1 MCDSGKGDFFVDTS
15 ITRRS
20 MVAGLSSVAAVTA
33 FPATAALAA
42 TIVETDVR
50 VQTADGIIDA
60 VLVHPDGGRKW
71 PGVLIWP
78 DIFGLRPVFRDM
90 ARRLAPSGYVVLV
103 PNPFYRAGAAPV
115 VTGMVNT
122 ADRSAMAP
130 LMEYRKALTDDRV
143 AMDATALV
151 GFLDRQR
158 QVDPRKGIGVQ
169 GYCMGGPLSFRTAAV
184 RATRVRAVGSFHG
197 GGLVTKDPN
206 SPHLLI
212 PQTKAAFLVAI
223 AQNDDRKEPAAKDL
237 LKSTFAAAKRK
248 ATVEVYPGD
257 HGWCVPGSQA
267 YNQPAAERA
276 WGELLRL
283 YRTSLA

>member
-1 MCDSGKGDFFVDTS
+1 MCDSDKGDFFVDTS

-20 MVAGLSSVAAVTA
+20 MVVGLSSVAA
-33 FPATAALAA
+33 ATALPASALAA
-42 TIVETDVR
+42 TLVETDVR
-50 VQTADGIIDA
+50 VKTAEGVIDA
-60 VLVHPDGGRKW
+60 VLVYPDGRRKW
-71 PGVLIWP
+71 PGVLMWP
-78 DIFGLRPVFRDM
+78 DIFGLRPVFREM
-90 ARRLAPSGYVVLV
+90 ARRLAASGYVVLV

-115 VTGMVNT
+115 VTGKVNT

-143 AMDATALV
+143 AMDAAALV

-184 RATRVRAVGSFHG
+184 RANRVRAVGSFHG
-197 GGLVTKDPN
+197 GGLVTRESN

-212 PQTKAAFLVAI
+212 PKTRAAFLVAI
-223 AQNDDRKEPAAKDL
+223 AQNDDRKEPASKDV
-237 LKSTFAAAKRK
+237 LKSAFAAAKKK
-248 ATVEVYPGD
+248 AMVDVYSGD

-267 YNQPAAERA
+267 YNQAAAERA
-276 WGELLRL
+276 WGDLLRL
-283 YRTSLA
+283 YKSALG

>member
-1 MCDSGKGDFFVDTS
+1 MCDSDKGDFFVDTS

-20 MVAGLSSVAAVTA
+20 MVVGLSSVAA
-33 FPATAALAA
+33 ATALPASALSA
-42 TIVETDVR
+42 TLVETDVR
-50 VQTADGIIDA
+50 VNTADGVIDA
-60 VLVHPDGGRKW
+60 VLVHPDGRRKW
-71 PGVLIWP
+71 PGVLMWP
-78 DIFGLRPVFRDM
+78 DIFGLRPVFREM
-90 ARRLAPSGYVVLV
+90 ARRLAASGYVVLV

-115 VTGMVNT
+115 VTGKVNT

-130 LMEYRKALTDDRV
+130 LMEYRKALTDDRA
-143 AMDATALV
+143 AMDAVALV

-184 RATRVRAVGSFHG
+184 RANRVRAVGSFHG

-212 PQTKAAFLVAI
+212 PKTRAAFLVAI
-223 AQNDDRKEPAAKDL
+223 AQNDDRKEPASKDVL
-237 LKSTFAAAKRK
+237 RSAFAAAKKK
-248 ATVEVYPGD
+248 AVVEVYSGD

-267 YNQPAAERA
+267 YNQAAAERA

-283 YRTSLA
+283 YKSALG

>member
-1 MCDSGKGDFFVDTS
+1 MCDSDKGDFFVDTS

-20 MVAGLSSVAAVTA
+20 MVVGLSSVAA
-33 FPATAALAA
+33 ATALPASALAA
-42 TIVETDVR
+42 TLVETDVR
-50 VQTADGIIDA
+50 VKTAEGVIDA
-60 VLVHPDGGRKW
+60 VLVYPDGRRKW
-71 PGVLIWP
+71 PGVLMWP
-78 DIFGLRPVFRDM
+78 DIFGLRPVFREM
-90 ARRLAPSGYVVLV
+90 ARRLAASGYVVLV

-115 VTGMVNT
+115 VTGKVNT

-143 AMDATALV
+143 AMDAAALV

-184 RATRVRAVGSFHG
+184 RANRVRAVGSFHG

-212 PQTKAAFLVAI
+212 PKTRAAFLVAI
-223 AQNDDRKEPAAKDL
+223 AQNDDRKEPASKDV
-237 LKSTFAAAKRK
+237 LKSAFAAAKKK
-248 ATVEVYPGD
+248 AMVDVYSGD

-267 YNQPAAERA
+267 YNQAAAERA
-276 WGELLRL
+276 WGDLLRL
-283 YRTSLA
+283 YKSALG